1 MKNLN
6 RISNTNQKREKNTW
20 KWLIGKEH
28 QQSAQMTTN
37 DLQATLQD
45 LLDNNY
51 KTYYLT
57 YCPVT
62 LQLVAPKNATMQ
74 ISVAHVRLHRNN

>member
-1 MKNLN
+1 
-6 RISNTNQKREKNTW
+6 
-20 KWLIGKEH
+20 
-28 QQSAQMTTN
+28 MTTN

-51 KTYYLT
+51 KMYYLT

-74 ISVAHVRLHRNN
+74 ISVAHVRLQKTISYV

>member
-1 MKNLN
+1 M
-6 RISNTNQKREKNTW
+6 IS
-20 KWLIGKEH
+20 KEH

-51 KTYYLT
+51 ESIT
-57 YCPVT
+57 
-62 LQLVAPKNATMQ
+62 
-74 ISVAHVRLHRNN
+74 

>member
-1 MKNLN
+1 MK
-6 RISNTNQKREKNTW
+6 TKEKNTW
-20 KWLIGKEH
+20 KLMISKEH

-51 KTYYLT
+51 EPTT
-57 YCPVT
+57 
-62 LQLVAPKNATMQ
+62 
-74 ISVAHVRLHRNN
+74 

>member
-28 QQSAQMTTN
+28 QQSAQMTTH

-45 LLDNNY
+45 LLYNNY
-51 KTYYLT
+51 ERIT
-57 YCPVT
+57 
-62 LQLVAPKNATMQ
+62 
-74 ISVAHVRLHRNN
+74 